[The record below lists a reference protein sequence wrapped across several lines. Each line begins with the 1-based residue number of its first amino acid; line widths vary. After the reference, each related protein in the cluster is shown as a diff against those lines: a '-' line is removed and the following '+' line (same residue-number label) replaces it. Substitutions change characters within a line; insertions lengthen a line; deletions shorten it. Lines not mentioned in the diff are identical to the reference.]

1 MLTKEERKLIEE
13 YRSKERKDL
22 NKYKAEKFKIQFSK
36 TLVRLV
42 LILTTIVTLAS
53 VYVNLKNGC
62 SLDTIV
68 SECWGALKFI
78 CPTYFAKSFLETREE
93 KNNEQYQ
100 LEAEIEQ

>member
-1 MLTKEERKLIEE
+1 VLNKEERKLIEE
-13 YRSKERKDL
+13 YRSKERQDL
-22 NKYKAEKFKIQFSK
+22 NKAKTEKFKIQFSK

-42 LILTTIVTLAS
+42 LILTTIVTLSS

-68 SECWGALKFI
+68 AECWGALKFI

-93 KNNEQYQ
+93 KRNESEMINNG
-100 LEAEIEQ
+100 I

>member
-68 SECWGALKFI
+68 SECWDALKFI

>member
-1 MLTKEERKLIEE
+1 MLNKEERKLIEE
-13 YRSKERKDL
+13 YRSKERQDL
-22 NKYKAEKFKIQFSK
+22 NKAKTEKFKIQFSK

-42 LILTTIVTLAS
+42 LILTTIVTLSS

-68 SECWGALKFI
+68 AECWGALKFI

-93 KNNEQYQ
+93 KRNESEMINNG
-100 LEAEIEQ
+100 I

>member
-1 MLTKEERKLIEE
+1 MLTKEEKALIDE
-13 YRSKERKDL
+13 YRSKEKQEL
-22 NKYKAEKFKIQFSK
+22 NKAKTEKFKIQFSK

-42 LILTTIVTLAS
+42 LILTTVVTLAS

-62 SLDTIV
+62 SLDMIV

-93 KNNEQYQ
+93 KNNEKYQ
-100 LEAEIEQ
+100 LETEIEQ

>member
-1 MLTKEERKLIEE
+1 MLTKEEKALIEE
-13 YRSKERKDL
+13 YRSKERQDL
-22 NKYKAEKFKIQFSK
+22 NKAKTEKFKIQFSK

-42 LILTTIVTLAS
+42 LILTTVVTLAS

-68 SECWGALKFI
+68 AECWGALKFI

-93 KNNEQYQ
+93 KRNES
-100 LEAEIEQ
+100 EMINDGI